1 MRGDLCILSVLATNS
16 PMKNTRYTV
25 VSFTIQDGSPVFD
38 DQADTL
44 AEAKRKARYFL
55 SEAFRVSG
63 EMTYRAGYA
72 RVENEQGECVFDC
85 FNSLGLAPTMITL
98 VP

>member
-1 MRGDLCILSVLATNS
+1 
-16 PMKNTRYTV
+16 MKTAGPYSI
-25 VSFTIQDGSPVFD
+25 VSFTIQDGSPIFD

-44 AEAKRKARYFL
+44 AEAKRKARHFL
-55 SEAFRVSG
+55 SEAFRLSC

-72 RVENEQGECVFDC
+72 RVENSDGECVFDC
-85 FNSLGLAPTMITL
+85 FNSVGLAPTMIAI